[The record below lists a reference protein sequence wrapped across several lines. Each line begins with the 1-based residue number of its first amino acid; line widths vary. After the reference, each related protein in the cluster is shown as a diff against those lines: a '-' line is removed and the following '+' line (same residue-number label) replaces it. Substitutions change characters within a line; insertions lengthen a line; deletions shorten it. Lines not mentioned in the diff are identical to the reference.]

1 MSLEASPLPARREAD
16 GPAAG
21 LPAGYAPKV
30 AMVAG
35 ETSGD
40 LLAGLLLDGFHARW
54 PALSS
59 SGIGGSQMATRGFDA
74 WWPSEKLAVRGYV
87 EVLRH
92 YREIVGIREQ
102 LKQRLLD
109 RRPDIFV
116 GVDAPDFNLDLEA
129 ALKAQGI
136 KTVHFVSPAIWAWR
150 ADRVEKIRRSV
161 DHVLCI
167 FPFEPALLAAHGI
180 SATYVGHPLANVIP
194 LQPDRAAARRKL
206 GLKDEDIVVA
216 ILPGSRKSEIQYLA
230 LRFFRAAALMRKLQ
244 PAIKFIVPA
253 IPELKGMIERIAGDA
268 GMLEHLQIL
277 DGQSHTA
284 LQACDVTLIASGTA
298 TLEAALFK
306 RPMVIAYNM
315 NWLSWQI
322 MRRKKLQPW
331 VGLPNILCRDF
342 VVPELLQDAATPEAL
357 AAAVLQWIEAKS
369 SAPDKIAAVEQRFT
383 ALHAELQRDTSKLAT
398 DAIQKIL
405 ET

>member
-1 MSLEASPLPARREAD
+1 MHVPQI
-16 GPAAG
+16 
-21 LPAGYAPKV
+21 

-40 LLAGLLLDGFHARW
+40 LLAGLLLDGFKARW
-54 PALSS
+54 PALRA
-59 SGIGGSQMATRGFDA
+59 SGIGGPYMQSRGFDV

-92 YREIVGIREQ
+92 YREIVGIRDQ
-102 LKQRLLD
+102 LKARLLQPD
-109 RRPDIFV
+109 SERPDVFI
-116 GVDAPDFNLDLEA
+116 GVDAPDFNLDLA
-129 ALKAQGI
+129 LALKSQGI
-136 KTVHFVSPAIWAWR
+136 KTVQFVSPAIWAWR
-150 ADRVEKIRRSV
+150 AERVEKIRRSV

-180 SATYVGHPLANVIP
+180 AATYVGHPLANVIP
-194 LQPDRAAARRKL
+194 LEPDRAAARRKL
-206 GLKDEDIVVA
+206 GLSDDDTVVA
-216 ILPGSRKSEIQYLA
+216 LLPGSRASEIKYL
-230 LRFFRAAALMRKLQ
+230 LQRFFRAAAHMLHAQ

-253 IPELKGMIERIAGDA
+253 VPALKAAIERAAIQSG
-268 GMLEHLQIL
+268 LQASLKVL

-284 LQACDVTLIASGTA
+284 LAACDVTLIASGTA

-322 MRRKKLQPW
+322 TRRKKLQPW
-331 VGLPNILCRDF
+331 VGLPNILCEDF
-342 VVPELLQDAATPEAL
+342 VVPELLQDATTPKAL
-357 AAAVLQWIEAKS
+357 AAAVLRWLQKTPEA
-369 SAPDKIAAVEQRFT
+369 AEKISAVEKRFT
-383 ALHAELQRDTSKLAT
+383 QLHLTLQRDTSQLAT

-405 ET
+405 EG

>member
-1 MSLEASPLPARREAD
+1 
-16 GPAAG
+16 
-21 LPAGYAPKV
+21 
-30 AMVAG
+30 MVAG

-40 LLAGLLLDGFHARW
+40 LLAGLLLDGLKTRW
-54 PALSS
+54 PAMTSV
-59 SGIGGSQMATRGFDA
+59 GIGGAQMASRGFQA

-92 YREIVGIREQ
+92 YREIVGIREH
-102 LKQRLLD
+102 LKKRLLSESA
-109 RRPDIFV
+109 RRPDVFI
-116 GVDAPDFNLDLEA
+116 GVDAPDFNLGLEA

-136 KTVHFVSPAIWAWR
+136 KTVHFVCPSIWAWR
-150 ADRVEKIRRSV
+150 ADRIESIRRSV

-167 FPFEPALLAAHGI
+167 FPFEPALLAAHGV
-180 SATYVGHPLANVIP
+180 SATYVGHPLAAVIP
-194 LQPDRAAARRKL
+194 MKPDRQAARRFL
-206 GLKDEDIVVA
+206 GLRDEDTVVA

-230 LRFFRAAALMRKLQ
+230 LRFFQAAALVRRAQ
-244 PAIKFIVPA
+244 PAIKFVVPA
-253 IPELKGMIERIAGDA
+253 IPALKSQIERLADEAGVRADV
-268 GMLEHLQIL
+268 QIVA
-277 DGQSHTA
+277 GQSHA
-284 LQACDVTLIASGTA
+284 VLAACDVTLIASGTA

-322 MRRKKLQPW
+322 MRRKQLQPW

-342 VVPELLQDAATPEAL
+342 VVPELLQEAATPQAL
-357 AAAVLQWIEAKS
+357 ADALLQWADAKV
-369 SAPDKIAAVEQRFT
+369 SAPEKITAVQQRFT
-383 ALHAELQRDTSKLAT
+383 QLHAELQRDTSQLAT